1 MMKTDY
7 EEFDAKVDRFL
18 CRKMTPEEEQA
29 FQAELASSPELME
42 RARVTAFMIREMEVL
57 HREQEDQMADEM
69 EQARQ
74 WCASSREK
82 DKLAAFLSDKDGSE
96 PPLPEAS
103 GQASAD
109 VSGNPLPK
117 PNRRL
122 WPRVLA
128 VAAAACV
135 VGVFVWVGM
144 RVHTTRQYRELATQ
158 ELYQT
163 YPCESAE
170 DFAHFRGE
178 PLRQGALL
186 SQLYRNVQSGRD
198 LENTVR
204 QLEQLYAE
212 ACRESSEL
220 YELRDDLAWNLAFA
234 YLKSGDGKKAISVL
248 EEMLKRNEP
257 YPSLADPVHRLLDK
271 LYRI

>member
-18 CRKMTPEEEQA
+18 CHKMTPEEEQA

-42 RARVTAFMIREMEVL
+42 RARVTALMIREMETL
-57 HREQEDQMADEM
+57 RREQEEQMADEM

-82 DKLAAFLSDKDGSE
+82 DKLAAFLSGKDGSE
-96 PPLPEAS
+96 PPIPDAS
-103 GQASAD
+103 GLVPAD
-109 VSGNPLPK
+109 VPGTVLPK

-122 WPRVLA
+122 WPRALA
-128 VAAAACV
+128 VVAAACV
-135 VGVFVWVGM
+135 VGVFVWIGL
-144 RVHTTRQYRELATQ
+144 RVHTSRQYRELATEEQ
-158 ELYQT
+158 YQA

-186 SQLYRNVQSGRD
+186 SQLYRNVQSGQD
-198 LENTVR
+198 LDNTIR

-212 ACRESSEL
+212 ASRENSEL

-234 YLKSGDGKKAISVL
+234 YLKSGDGRKAIPVL

-257 YPSLADPVHRLLDK
+257 YPALAGPIRELLDK